1 MKKIVS
7 LLLVAA
13 MMLSICAFASAE
25 GPVEI
30 TFWHAMGGVNGEA
43 ITAMI
48 DDFNAQYEGKIKVNY
63 EYQGAYDDA
72 FAKIKAA
79 GISSIPCD
87 IMQVYDIGT
96 RFMIDQ
102 GWAKPMQEFID
113 AEGFDASVIEPNIAA
128 YYTVDGTLY
137 SMPFNSSTG
146 LGGTVP
152 ASSIISVEFSIQL
165 VSLSELWVICWTS
178 LPKVGQ
184 P

>member
-48 DDFNAQYEGKIKVNY
+48 EDFNTQYEGKIKVNY

-113 AEGFDASVIEPNIAA
+113 AEGFDASVI
-128 YYTVDGTLY
+128 
-137 SMPFNSSTG
+137 
-146 LGGTVP
+146 
-152 ASSIISVEFSIQL
+152 
-165 VSLSELWVICWTS
+165 
-178 LPKVGQ
+178 
-184 P
+184 